1 MTQKSK
7 LLLSAR
13 TGVQPDLSRRSA
25 MKLMAAGTT
34 LLAAPFVH
42 TRSSRAAGKVT
53 LATWP
58 NYHNMDNIAAF
69 TQQTGIDVAVAT
81 FGSNEEMMAKMQA
94 GDSGFDVVV
103 PSNYAIEPYAR
114 LGLIQPLDRS
124 KLPNFDASSVDPR
137 FVDVATING
146 NLYAIHKN
154 WGTTGFVYNAS
165 RVTEAPT
172 SMKEFFELAAGKYSG
187 SSMALDHQ
195 LSTVGSALVSLGHS
209 FNAVDPA
216 ALKQVEEMLINLKPH
231 LFSITSSPQPPL
243 RSEDA
248 VLALCWNFDAG
259 QMTKDMPEIKYVVA
273 KDGGEVWSDFYA
285 VVKESQN
292 PEAAYALINYLIEP
306 NVNVKEFAVTHAP
319 IADSRVTKL
328 LPPEVL
334 QDPTL
339 YPSADLLAKLEFGSA
354 EAFSSPA
361 RNDILAHFK
370 AA

>member
-7 LLLSAR
+7 SSLL
-13 TGVQPDLSRRSA
+13 TGAQSHLSRRTA
-25 MKLMAAGTT
+25 VKLMAAGSAM
-34 LLAAPFVH
+34 LAAPFVH

-69 TQQTGIDVAVAT
+69 TEQTGIDVAVAT

-114 LGLIQPLDRS
+114 LGLIQAVDRA
-124 KLPNFDASSVDPR
+124 KLPNFDASAIDPR
-137 FVDVATING
+137 FVDVATVNG
-146 NLYAIHKN
+146 SLYAIHKN

-165 RVTEAPT
+165 KVTETPQT
-172 SMKEFFELAAGKYSG
+172 LKEFFELASGKYSG

-209 FNAVDPA
+209 FNSVDPA

-243 RSEDA
+243 RSGDA

-259 QMTKDMPEIKYVVA
+259 QMIKDMPEIKYVVA
-273 KDGGEVWSDFYA
+273 SDGGEVWSDFYA
-285 VVKESQN
+285 VVKEAQN
-292 PEAAYALINYLIEP
+292 PEAAHALINFLIEP
-306 NVNVKEFAVTHAP
+306 SVNAKEFAVTHAP
-319 IADSRVTKL
+319 IADSRVMKL
-328 LPPEVL
+328 LSPEVL

-339 YPSADLLAKLEFGSA
+339 YPSAELLSKLEFSSA
-354 EAFSSPA
+354 EAFSNA
-361 RNDILAHFK
+361 TRNDILAHFK

>member
-1 MTQKSK
+1 MQKSNV
-7 LLLSAR
+7 SR
-13 TGVQPDLSRRSA
+13 PTEFRRRSGPSRRGV
-25 MKLMAAGTT
+25 MKLMVAGTT

-42 TRSSRAAGKVT
+42 TRGSRAAGKVT

-69 TQQTGIDVAVAT
+69 TAQTGIDVAVAT

-103 PSNYAIEPYAR
+103 PSNYAIEPYVR
-114 LGLIQPLDRS
+114 LGLIQALDRS
-124 KLPNFDASSVDPR
+124 KLPNFDPSAIDPR
-137 FVDVATING
+137 FVEVATLNG
-146 NLYAIHKN
+146 NLYAVHKN
-154 WGTTGFVYNAS
+154 WGTTGFVYNTS
-165 RVTEAPT
+165 RVTENPQT
-172 SMKEFFELAAGKYSG
+172 MKEFFELASGKYSG
-187 SSMALDHQ
+187 SSMVLDHQ

-209 FNAVDPA
+209 FNTVDPG
-216 ALKQVEEMLINLKPH
+216 ALKQVEEMLVNLKPH

-259 QMTKDMPEIKYVVA
+259 QMTKDMKDIKYVVA
-273 KDGGEVWSDFYA
+273 KDGGEVWSDFYS

-292 PEAAYALINYLIEP
+292 PDAAYALINFLIEP
-306 NVNVKEFAVTHAP
+306 NTNLKEFSVTNAP
-319 IADSRVTKL
+319 IADSRVMKM
-328 LPPEVL
+328 LPKEVL

-339 YPSADLLAKLEFGSA
+339 YPSVELLAKLEFGSA

-361 RNDILAHFK
+361 RNDILARFK